1 VRPDSGPAPIL
12 LTGGTSQVGVFALPQ
27 LNASHRSVF
36 SLSRRIPPASSQ
48 PENQLVRNVL
58 WAHPSAVD
66 SIADGLIHEPLAAR
80 VELFLSC
87 GPVQLAAGLLPQ
99 FPRLVR
105 LVCVSSSSVYTKV
118 ESRDRNE
125 RELISGIL
133 SAEADLRAACAAR
146 KINLVFLR
154 PTMIYGCGL
163 DSNVSR
169 LARWIGSLHFLPVAG
184 KASGLRQ
191 PIHAEDVASIAV
203 KALLNGEL
211 DGKDVVLKGAS
222 TLTYRQ
228 MVAMIFGALGVEPRI
243 VSFPPALLAGMLK
256 AASLFPGFRG
266 VNAEFALR
274 QNKDLVFDDDLSVG
288 LQWAPR
294 PFAPTLADFEVPA
307 AARGFQPG

>member
-1 VRPDSGPAPIL
+1 MKPDFGTAPVL

-27 LNASHRSVF
+27 LNAADKSVI
-36 SLSRRIPPASSQ
+36 SLSRRIPPASSPRGGQ
-48 PENQLVRNVL
+48 FVRNVL
-58 WAHPSAVD
+58 WAHPSEAE
-66 SIADGLIHEPLAAR
+66 SIADGSSHEPLAAQ

-87 GPVQLAAGLLPQ
+87 GPVQLAGEILPHC
-99 FPRLVR
+99 PRLVR

-125 RELISGIL
+125 RELIGGIL
-133 SAEADLRAACAAR
+133 SAESDLRAACAAR

-191 PIHAEDVASIAV
+191 PVHAEDVAVMAV
-203 KALLNGEL
+203 KALLSGEL
-211 DGKDVVLKGAS
+211 DGRDIVLKGGS

-228 MVAMIFGALGVEPRI
+228 VVAMVFGALGVDPRI
-243 VSFPPALLAGMLK
+243 VPLPPALLAGMFK
-256 AASLFPGFRG
+256 AAS
-266 VNAEFALR
+266 
-274 QNKDLVFDDDLSVG
+274 
-288 LQWAPR
+288 
-294 PFAPTLADFEVPA
+294 
-307 AARGFQPG
+307 